1 MKIMKNKV
9 TFGKYKGKSSTDI
22 VLNDPYYFKWAKKN
36 VAQFKFSK
44 RDYEMYL
51 EFKYLS
57 ENNLQVVGYVNTN
70 ELLESLKRNL
80 KLGFY
85 DNYSDTEYLNKYTC
99 LDYFNNVEN
108 HAYKRHIDYKS
119 SYIIDK
125 FEKYLINV
133 INYYPKNRKELV
145 ELVSKYL
152 MQYHYYSIAEIQASC
167 GSIETSFIN
176 SYLLNRFITHNMN
189 YGKEI

>member
-1 MKIMKNKV
+1 MKNKV
-9 TFGKYKGKSSTDI
+9 TFGKYKGKSSTYI
-22 VLNDPYYFKWAKKN
+22 VLNDPYYFEWAKKN

-57 ENNLQVVGYVNTN
+57 ESNLQVVGYVNTN

-99 LDYFNNVEN
+99 LDYFNNTEN
-108 HAYKRHIDYKS
+108 HAYKRLIDHKS
-119 SYIIDK
+119 SYVRDK
-125 FEKYLINV
+125 FKKYLIN

-145 ELVSKYL
+145 ELVNKYL

-167 GSIETSFIN
+167 GSIATSFIN
-176 SYLLNRFITHNMN
+176 GYLLNSFIKYNN
-189 YGKEI
+189 GKEI